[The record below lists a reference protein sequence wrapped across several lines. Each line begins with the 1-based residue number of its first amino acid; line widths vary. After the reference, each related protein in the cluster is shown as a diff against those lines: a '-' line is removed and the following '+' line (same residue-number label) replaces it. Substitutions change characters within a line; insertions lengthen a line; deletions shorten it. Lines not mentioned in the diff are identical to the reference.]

1 MINVCDIKKS
11 FGDNEV
17 LKGVS
22 FRVKKGEAVSIIGSS
37 GSGKST
43 ILRSIVGLEKI
54 NDGSI
59 YIDDEPLVENGVYID
74 DKTFRVRSLKMGM
87 VFQHFNLFPHLTVRE
102 NLCLAP
108 KCVLKRSNEELNSR
122 CEKLLEKVGLSDKV
136 DAMPSSLSGGQKQ
149 RVAIARSLMM
159 EPEILL
165 FDEPTSAL
173 DPELT
178 GEVLTVMKELASENM
193 TMIIVTHEMSFAEEV
208 SDRVIF
214 MDKGVVL
221 IDDVP
226 EKVLVN
232 PENERIKSFLNKL

>member
-1 MINVCDIKKS
+1 MINVCNIEKR

-43 ILRSIVGLEKI
+43 ILRSIVGLEKV
-54 NDGSI
+54 NGGSI

-74 DKTFRVRSLKMGM
+74 DKTFRIRSLKMGM
-87 VFQHFNLFPHLTVRE
+87 VFQHFNLFPHLTVRD

-108 KCVLKRSNEELNSR
+108 KCVLKRGKDELNAR
-122 CEKLLEKVGLSDKV
+122 CETLLKKVGLSEKIDS
-136 DAMPSSLSGGQKQ
+136 MPSSLSGGQKQ

-193 TMIIVTHEMSFAEEV
+193 TMIIVTHEMSFAKEV

-221 IDDVP
+221 IDDIP

-232 PENERIKSFLNKL
+232 PENERVKSFLNKL

>member
-17 LKGVS
+17 LKGIS
-22 FRVKKGEAVSIIGSS
+22 FNVKKGEAVSVIGSS

-43 ILRSIVGLEKI
+43 VLRCIVGLEKI

-59 YIDDEPLVENGVYID
+59 YLDGEPLVENSVYVD
-74 DKTFRVRSLKMGM
+74 DKTFRKRSLKMGM
-87 VFQHFNLFPHLTVRE
+87 VFQHFNLFPHLSVRE

-108 KCVLKRSNEELNSR
+108 QSVLKRSKEELFPK
-122 CEKLLEKVGLSDKV
+122 CEELLKKVGLSDKI

-149 RVAIARSLMM
+149 RVAIARALMM
-159 EPEILL
+159 EPEVLL

-178 GEVLTVMKELASENM
+178 GEVLSVMKELAAEKM
-193 TMIIVTHEMSFAEEV
+193 TMVIVTHEMSFARDV

-221 IDDVP
+221 VDDVP

-232 PENERIKSFLNKL
+232 PENERIRSFLNKL

>member
-1 MINVCDIKKS
+1 MINVCNIQKS

-43 ILRSIVGLEKI
+43 ILRCIVGLEKV
-54 NDGSI
+54 NGGSI

-74 DKTFRVRSLKMGM
+74 DKTFRFRSLKMGM

-108 KCVLKRSNEELNSR
+108 KCVLKRGKDELNER
-122 CEKLLEKVGLSDKV
+122 CETLLNKVGLSDKI

-193 TMIIVTHEMSFAEEV
+193 TMIIVTHEMSFAQEV

-226 EKVLVN
+226 EKVLIN

>member
-87 VFQHFNLFPHLTVRE
+87 VFQHFNLFPHLSVRE

-108 KCVLKRSNEELNSR
+108 KCVLKRSNEELNFR

-159 EPEILL
+159 KPEILL

>member
-74 DKTFRVRSLKMGM
+74 DKTFRIRSLKMGM

-108 KCVLKRSNEELNSR
+108 KCVLKRSNEELNLR
-122 CEKLLEKVGLSDKV
+122 CEKLLDKVGLSDKV

>member
-54 NDGSI
+54 HSGSI
-59 YIDDEPLVENGVYID
+59 YINDEPLVENGVYVD
-74 DKTFRVRSLKMGM
+74 DKTFRKRSLKMGM

-108 KCVLKRSNEELNSR
+108 KCVLKRDRKELDSR
-122 CEKLLEKVGLSDKV
+122 CEKLLEKVGLADKI
-136 DAMPSSLSGGQKQ
+136 DSMPSSLSGGQKQ
-149 RVAIARSLMM
+149 RVAIARALMM
-159 EPEILL
+159 EPDILL

-178 GEVLTVMKELASENM
+178 GEVLSVMKELASEDM
-193 TMIIVTHEMSFAEEV
+193 TMIIVTHEMSFAQEV

-214 MDKGVVL
+214 MDKGIVL